1 MGPADGRFAIATIR
15 HLLDNT
21 QALIEGTGTACV
33 CALLV
38 ELLVGGLRDASEQ
51 HNKARHQKYEY
62 RSHESRSHYPGT
74 IAVKT
79 KRPFSGPAL
88 FTNAVKFLR
97 ISHSAA
103 DTGLLRRSRNRR
115 HGRVG
120 TGIAGKPAPPINA
133 RQKIADDLV
142 EQIGLF
148 EVHCMTGLGQ
158 DHEA

>member
-15 HLLDNT
+15 RLLDNT

-38 ELLVGGLRDASEQ
+38 EPLVGGVRGAPEQ
-51 HNKARHQKYEY
+51 HNKAHHQEYEY
-62 RSHESRSHYPGT
+62 RSHESHSHYPGT

-97 ISHSAA
+97 ISQSAA
-103 DTGLLRRSRNRR
+103 D
-115 HGRVG
+115 
-120 TGIAGKPAPPINA
+120 A
-133 RQKIADDLV
+133 
-142 EQIGLF
+142 GLF
-148 EVHCMTGLGQ
+148 VPCPTSS
-158 DHEA
+158 